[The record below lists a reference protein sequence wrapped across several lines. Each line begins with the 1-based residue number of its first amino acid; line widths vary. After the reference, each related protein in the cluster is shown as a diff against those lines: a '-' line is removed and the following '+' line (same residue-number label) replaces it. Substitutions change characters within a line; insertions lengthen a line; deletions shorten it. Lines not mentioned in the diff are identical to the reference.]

1 MKKKKMTDAD
11 IEKVGDIAA
20 DLYINFSEVIPENTN
35 LLSVIR
41 AAESI
46 IADMITRVPD
56 ETNDDDKIDTIAKEI
71 KVMAKLMR
79 LKS

>member
-11 IEKVGDIAA
+11 IEKVSDIAA
-20 DLYINFSEVIPENTN
+20 DLYIKFSEVIPENTN

-46 IADMITRVPD
+46 IADVITRVPD
-56 ETNDDDKIDTIAKEI
+56 ETNDDGKIDTIAKEI
-71 KVMAKLMR
+71 KALAKLMR

>member
-11 IEKVGDIAA
+11 IEKVGAIAA
-20 DLYINFSEVIPENTN
+20 DLYEKFSDVIPEGTN

-46 IADMITRVPD
+46 IADMVTRVPD
-56 ETNDDDKIDTIAKEI
+56 ETNDDGKIDTIANEI
-71 KVMAKLMR
+71 KLMAKLMR
-79 LKS
+79 LEQ

>member
-20 DLYINFSEVIPENTN
+20 DLYIKFSEVIPENTN

-56 ETNDDDKIDTIAKEI
+56 GTNDDGKIDTIAKEI

-79 LKS
+79 LEQ